1 MIHEEQSLREEL
13 EQLSPTLAQLQ
24 TKDDGFRVPPGFF
37 DQHAAE
43 LFSRLETPPPHP
55 IRYLSFKR
63 IASAAATVAMLIVAG
78 IWWHNSTAILNKSN
92 TMFTALSEAEVAHYL
107 EEHVD
112 EFDADW
118 MLEEDIVLSDG
129 DWLPGSM
136 TEADETQ
143 LLEVLVEDLEAYEL
157 EDLF

>member
-1 MIHEEQSLREEL
+1 MIHEEQSLHEEL

-37 DQHAAE
+37 DKHAAE
-43 LFSRLETPPPHP
+43 VFSRLETPPPHP

-78 IWWHNSTAILNKSN
+78 IWWYNSTAISRESN
-92 TMFTALSEAEVAHYL
+92 TTLTALSETEVAHYL
-107 EEHVD
+107 EEHLD

-118 MLEEDIVLSDG
+118 MLEEDIVLRDG